1 MTPLPK
7 RRWSTRRQG
16 KKRATLKA
24 TSRTAGKCPNCG
36 ELKISHFA
44 CGKCGF
50 YNGRSIIK
58 IKSKKPSSAKA
69 TEGKSV
75 ENKN

>member
-24 TSRTAGKCPNCG
+24 VSNNAVKCSNCG
-36 ELKISHFA
+36 ELKIGHRA
-44 CGKCGF
+44 CNKCG
-50 YNGRSIIK
+50 YYRGKQILVIK
-58 IKSKKPSSAKA
+58 TKKPK
-69 TEGKSV
+69 KI
-75 ENKN
+75 EN

>member
-16 KKRATLKA
+16 KKRIIFKA
-24 TSRTAGKCPNCG
+24 ISNTESACPNCG
-36 ELKISHFA
+36 KPKISHRA
-44 CGKCGF
+44 CLSCGF
-50 YNGRSIIK
+50 YNGEKILK
-58 IKSKKPSSAKA
+58 IKSVKSKK
-69 TEGKSV
+69 EV

>member
-16 KKRATLKA
+16 KKRATLRA
-24 TSRTAGKCPNCG
+24 TSRTTGKCSNCG
-36 ELKISHFA
+36 VPKISHFA

-50 YNGRSIIK
+50 YNGKKVLTIK
-58 IKSKKPSSAKA
+58 TKKTKKP
-69 TEGKSV
+69 V

>member
-24 TSRTAGKCPNCG
+24 SSQSAVKCPNCG

-44 CGKCGF
+44 CSKCGF
-50 YNGRSIIK
+50 YDGKKIIT
-58 IKSKKPSSAKA
+58 IKTKKVKKP
-69 TEGKSV
+69 V
-75 ENKN
+75 EDKN